1 MPTVSSTDSY
11 EFELCKKF
19 NEISNIR
26 ESPTSII
33 FHGVRGQNHQ
43 EHDNPSWYNPQE
55 IWQCIHYL
63 KRSYSIGLTA
73 DDCGIITPY
82 KKQVQK
88 LRHLL
93 TELEIPVPKI
103 GTVEDFQ
110 GQERYVI
117 ILSAVRS
124 SLTYIGNDIKH
135 SLGFVASPRR
145 LNVALTRARAILI
158 IVGNPHL
165 LSTDP
170 YWRSALLY
178 CIKNNSY
185 LGCDMPNN
193 LETETVENVIE
204 TANETSSETAS
215 TTE

>member
-1 MPTVSSTDSY
+1 MNDI
-11 EFELCKKF
+11 LKL
-19 NEISNIR
+19 R
-26 ESPTSII
+26 EPPPSII

-43 EHDNPSWYNPQE
+43 EGDCPSWYNPQE
-55 IWQCIHYL
+55 IWECITYM
-63 KRSYSIGLTA
+63 KKCYSIGLNA
-73 DDCGIITPY
+73 DHCGIITPY

-88 LRHLL
+88 LRQLL
-93 TELEIPVPKI
+93 MELDIPVPKI

-110 GQERYVI
+110 GQERHVI

-124 SLTYIGNDIKH
+124 SLTHIGNDIKH

-170 YWRSALLY
+170 YWRSALMY
-178 CIKNNSY
+178 CVKNDSY
-185 LGCDMPNN
+185 LGCDLP
-193 LETETVENVIE
+193 LSVE
-204 TANETSSETAS
+204 
-215 TTE
+215 